1 MTTDSRTPRRAGSG
15 LSWLGLVLGLAF
27 GIGLGL
33 LYTWE
38 IDPVIEQNTSP
49 WQLGPEGRE
58 SYVVAVA
65 LSYAYNRDLNLAFD
79 RLRALRPD
87 QDVWSMVADI
97 ACNRFLTGKTT
108 TNSDVRVMR
117 ALEQLYSAQGAS
129 GCADGRFPTPAPVSF
144 ATLTP
149 SITPTPSLIPPAT
162 KTPTPITPTSI
173 IEPTSEPVDTPL
185 PPGSYTVTR
194 IEAFCNPALDGVI
207 EVRVYDRAGDGVAG
221 IPVQVTWGGNQ
232 RQTFYTG
239 LKPERG
245 PEYADFEMAA
255 GQSYTVTIPQLVSA
269 PEAVEALP
277 CDTTADGQDVLTSYW
292 VNFQQ
297 QATTP

>member
-1 MTTDSRTPRRAGSG
+1 MTTDIPTPKRAGSG
-15 LSWLGLVLGLAF
+15 LSWVGLLLGLAF

-38 IDPVIEQNTSP
+38 IDPVIEQNTAP
-49 WQLGPEGRE
+49 WQLGAEGQE

-87 QDVWSMVADI
+87 RDVWSMVADI
-97 ACNRFLTGKTT
+97 ACNRIKTGKTM
-108 TNSDVRVMR
+108 TNSDIRVIR
-117 ALEQLYSAQGAS
+117 ALEQLYRPQGAS
-129 GCADGRFPTPAPVSF
+129 GCADGQYPTPAPVSF

-149 SITPTPSLIPPAT
+149 SVTPTSTLTPPAT
-162 KTPTPITPTSI
+162 KTPTPIRPTSI
-173 IEPTSEPVDTPL
+173 PAATAEPVNTPL
-185 PPGSYTVTR
+185 PAGSYTVTR
-194 IEAFCNPALDGVI
+194 VEAFCNADLDGII

-221 IPVQVTWGGNQ
+221 IPVTVTWGGNQ

-239 LKPERG
+239 LKPGRG

-255 GQSYTVTIPQLVSA
+255 GQSYMVTIPQLGAA
-269 PEAVEALP
+269 PEAVEAVP
-277 CDTTADGQDVLTSYW
+277 CDTTADGEDILTSYW
-292 VNFQQ
+292 INFQQ
-297 QATTP
+297 QSNP

>member
-1 MTTDSRTPRRAGSG
+1 MTTDSRTPKRAGSG
-15 LSWLGLVLGLAF
+15 LSWLGLLLGLAF

-58 SYVVAVA
+58 SYIVAVA

-97 ACNRFLTGKTT
+97 ACNRILTGKTT
-108 TNSDVRVMR
+108 TNSDIRVIR
-117 ALEQLYSAQGAS
+117 ALEQLYRPQGAS
-129 GCADGRFPTPAPVSF
+129 GCADGQYPTPAPVSF
-144 ATLTP
+144 ATPTP
-149 SITPTPSLIPPAT
+149 SITPTPTLPPPAT
-162 KTPTPITPTSI
+162 KTPTLTRPTST
-173 IEPTSEPVDTPL
+173 PVATAAPVDTPL
-185 PPGSYTVTR
+185 PAGSYTVTR
-194 IEAFCNPALDGVI
+194 VEAFCNPDMDGII
-207 EVRVYDRAGDGVAG
+207 EVRVYDRAGEGIAG

-239 LKPERG
+239 LKPGRG
-245 PEYADFEMAA
+245 PEYADFEMTA
-255 GQSYTVTIPQLVSA
+255 GQSYIVTIPQLVSA
-269 PEAVEALP
+269 PESVEAVP
-277 CDTTADGQDVLTSYW
+277 CDTTANGDDILTSYW
-292 VNFQQ
+292 INFQQ
-297 QATTP
+297 QANP